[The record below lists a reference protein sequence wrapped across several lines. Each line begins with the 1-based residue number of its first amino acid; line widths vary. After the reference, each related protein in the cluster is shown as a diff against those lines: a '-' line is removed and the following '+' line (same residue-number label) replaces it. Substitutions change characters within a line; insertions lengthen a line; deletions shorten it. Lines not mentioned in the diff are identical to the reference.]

1 MHLTVAAEGSLSLT
15 PDPGTDHVL
24 AQRFN
29 PLGLSHSPWIL
40 PAAWHVCLVAGGR
53 IPELEPSWGGP
64 PHPNRVPMR
73 ICTHPTNNPVPKEE
87 AEHYTERRSDSV
99 GKESACSA
107 GNPGLIPR
115 SGRFPGKEMATH
127 SSILAWRIPW
137 TEKPGGLQSVGV
149 TESWAQLSK

>member
-1 MHLTVAAEGSLSLT
+1 MHLTVAAEVSLSLT
-15 PDPGTDHVL
+15 PDPGTEHVL

-87 AEHYTERRSDSV
+87 AEHYTERKSDSV

-115 SGRFPGKEMATH
+115 SGRFPGEGNGNPLQYSCLENSMDRET
-127 SSILAWRIPW
+127 WRV
-137 TEKPGGLQSVGV
+137 TVCGGHRELG
-149 TESWAQLSK
+149 TT